1 MPIPISNVT
10 RRVVYAASGTGP
22 YAFTFEILANTD
34 IAVFRDD
41 TLLTLTT
48 DYTVTIAAN
57 GTGSITLVATPT
69 GATQIAIV
77 GNRTIQRTTDF
88 VTGGD
93 FFANT
98 VNDEMD
104 QQTIFAQQNAE
115 GLQRALSA
123 PQTDPTTIN
132 MTLPRASVRASKVL
146 SFDATGNPAATEFI
160 GSNRGNWA
168 SGTLYYVRDIIKDT
182 TNSNIWQCIVQHTSS
197 GSQPI
202 GTNADAAKWTLLVDA
217 AAAATSATNAAAS
230 ASAAATS
237 ASNAS
242 TSATAAS
249 GSASTASTQ
258 ASNASTS
265 ASNAASSASAAS
277 SSASTA
283 STAAT
288 NAGNSATA
296 AATSA
301 TNASNSATS
310 ASTSASN
317 ASSSASAASTSESNA
332 STSATNAANS
342 ASTATTQATNASTSA
357 GTATTQ
363 ATNAASSATAAA
375 ASAAAAA
382 ASFDAFDDIYL
393 GAKASDPSVDND
405 GNALTTGDQYFN
417 TVANEL
423 RVYNGSTWQAAST
436 VGGTVTSLN
445 VTGAVTLSGGTAS
458 GVTYLNGSKV
468 LTSGSALTFDGSNL
482 ATTNYISA
490 VGLRSLGGGG
500 VRFNNAGNTNFSFIT
515 APAGTGDMQFE
526 TGAGEQMRLTGT
538 GLGIGTSSPAF
549 KLDVQS
555 GSSPTIRIR
564 NSAVADGNISKLLFE
579 GSNNFSG
586 TSTSFIQS
594 IALSGGNSN
603 TALVFGT
610 NPAGGGAAAEVM
622 RLDQSGNL
630 GLGVTPSAWGNTY
643 KAFQAG
649 TTGVIAGIASQTDN
663 FVFHSYAN
671 AFNDNTNWKYI
682 ASQEA
687 GRYELARNVHKWFN
701 APSGTAGNAISFTQ
715 AMTLDASG
723 NLGVGTTT
731 MTQKLNVE
739 GSVGTRNGGHL
750 LTTASNTNAGG
761 LYLDS
766 SGSKSISLRA
776 DPDNDASGT
785 YIGFATDGTERARIT
800 SSGWFKASNS
810 GTYIGSTS
818 TYHELVSDTNQIGVV
833 IANTNASLTTAGILY
848 VTGSRTTTNG
858 TYSLAY
864 FLNGNTT
871 GQCAIRDSGNV
882 VNTNNSYGSISDVKL
897 KENIVDASP
906 KLADLMQVK
915 VRNYNLKASP
925 EHKQLG
931 VIAQELETVFPAM
944 VEQAPDTERVTTTDE
959 NGKEVITDV
968 PTGTYTKSVKY
979 SVFVPMLIKALQE
992 QQALIQSLK
1001 ARLDAANI

>member
-34 IAVFRDD
+34 IAVYRDD

-57 GTGSITLVATPT
+57 GTGSITLVAAPT

-123 PQTDPTTIN
+123 PQTDPTSIN
-132 MTLPRASVRASKVL
+132 MTLPRASLRANKAL
-146 SFDATGNPAATEFI
+146 GFDANGNPAIADTL
-160 GSNRGNWA
+160 GTNRGNWSA
-168 SGTLYYVRDIIKDT
+168 STLYYVRDIVKDT

-417 TVANEL
+417 TAANEL

-445 VTGAVTLSGGTAS
+445 VTGAVTLSGGTAN

-468 LTSGSALTFDGSNL
+468 LTSGSALTFDGTKL
-482 ATTNYISA
+482 AILSSSAAVLESIKSTSSTSQFASFQVNNDADVPLNIGVYGSTAGSFGVLGASTPFISTNASTLNFA
-490 VGLRSLGGGG
+490 
-500 VRFNNAGNTNFSFIT
+500 NTNASGAFVW
-515 APAGTGDMQFE
+515 
-526 TGAGEQMRLTGT
+526 GAGSTPNELMRLTST
-538 GLGIGTSSPAF
+538 GLGIGTSSPSYKLEVYNSSVTAAF
-549 KLDVQS
+549 VPNTTSTWSVAQVRNNGYITAGNAVGIAFVGRTDVQPA
-555 GSSPTIRIR
+555 GI
-564 NSAVADGNISKLLFE
+564 AA
-579 GSNNFSG
+579 
-586 TSTSFIQS
+586 IQS
-594 IALSGGNSN
+594 TTSGGNVGLSFMYVTSN
-603 TALVFGT
+603 ATTEG
-610 NPAGGGAAAEVM
+610 M
-622 RLDQSGNL
+622 RLDSAGNL
-630 GLGVTPSAWGNTY
+630 GLGVTPQTWSSTF
-643 KAFQAG
+643 KPAFQFG
-649 TTGVIAGIASQTDN
+649 TTGSLLNGSGYTFLSNNWYQDATSTD
-663 FVFHSYAN
+663 
-671 AFNDNTNWKYI
+671 KYI
-682 ASQEA
+682 TTNFATNYYQYNGTHVWRTA
-687 GRYELARNVHKWFN
+687 A
-701 APSGTAGNAISFTQ
+701 SGTAGNNITWTTP
-715 AMTLDASG
+715 MTLDASG
-723 NLGVGTTT
+723 NLLVATTSVLRSGVI
-731 MTQKLNVE
+731 
-739 GSVGTRNGGHL
+739 SVKTSPGV
-750 LTTASNTNAGG
+750 NA
-761 LYLDS
+761 
-766 SGSKSISLRA
+766 A
-776 DPDNDASGT
+776 
-785 YIGFATDGTERARIT
+785 IGIQPT
-800 SSGWFKASNS
+800 
-810 GTYIGSTS
+810 
-818 TYHELVSDTNQIGVV
+818 
-833 IANTNASLTTAGILY
+833 
-848 VTGSRTTTNG
+848 
-858 TYSLAY
+858 
-864 FLNGNTT
+864 
-871 GQCAIRDSGNV
+871 
-882 VNTNNSYGSISDVKL
+882 TNNSYTALDFGTSTGGQTGSITSTTTNVAYNTSSDYRL
-897 KENIVDASP
+897 KNTIAPMTGALTKVAQLKPVTYKWNSNNSDGEGFIAHELAEVCPHAVTGEKDAVDKDGKP
-906 KLADLMQVK
+906 KYQGIDVSFLVATLTAAIQE
-915 VRNYNLKASP
+915 LKA
-925 EHKQLG
+925 EFD
-931 VIAQELETVFPAM
+931 A
-944 VEQAPDTERVTTTDE
+944 
-959 NGKEVITDV
+959 
-968 PTGTYTKSVKY
+968 Y
-979 SVFVPMLIKALQE
+979 KA
-992 QQALIQSLK
+992 SHP
-1001 ARLDAANI
+1001 